1 MTRALSLTCLVL
13 AAFAG
18 SAWAG
23 KPTIGVLGLEVVD
36 SSGTPTPAD
45 TQVAHEL
52 TIELRNRA
60 QLSNGPYTLQP
71 GADKELID
79 EKLLNNCD
87 TEDKVCMSSIGN
99 SLNAEKLLFGKIEKQ
114 GKAYSVTLKLLD
126 TRHKQFEKSVP
137 NILIPISQ
145 ASGAALKSWAKN
157 IYSNIT
163 GGPSSGTI
171 VVRVAN
177 ADRGTILINHEA
189 RGNITNSTGQ
199 VTGLE
204 EGKYTLEIE
213 SQGFKPFSQEVT
225 VKGDSQ
231 TIPVTLEKAESGGG
245 GDTGI
250 GPGGTGPTG
259 PEGPI
264 DTGGGGSAG
273 NATWRKVFYGS
284 VAVGL
289 AGGGLWIAGK
299 HVIDSASDRLCAIG
313 GYQDPKFNMM
323 QCQMVASPDGA
334 AAIQHENDR
343 GDKGKLM
350 TYIGGATAIAA
361 GGFALFA
368 LYEGFI
374 AKKGGSSQEH
384 AMGHRVHRD
393 RFVVTPIV
401 SPNGGGATLQLS
413 W

>member
-13 AAFAG
+13 AVLGG

-52 TIELRNRA
+52 TVELRNRA
-60 QLSNGPYTLQP
+60 QLGSGPYTLQP

-79 EKLLNNCD
+79 EKLLSNCD
-87 TEDKVCMSSIGN
+87 TEDKVCMSSIGTN
-99 SLNAEKLLFGKIEKQ
+99 LNVDKLLFGKIEKQ

-126 TRHKQFEKSVP
+126 AKHKQWEKSVP
-137 NILIPISQ
+137 NVLIPLSQ
-145 ASGAALKSWAKN
+145 ASGASLKSWAKK
-157 IYSNIT
+157 IYGDMT
-163 GGPSSGTI
+163 GSGSSTGTI

-189 RGNITNSTGQ
+189 RGNITNGSGQ
-199 VTGLE
+199 VSGLE
-204 EGKYTLEIE
+204 EGKYSLEIE
-213 SQGFKPFSQEVT
+213 SQGFKPYSQEVT
-225 VKGDSQ
+225 VHGDSQ
-231 TIPVTLEKAESGGG
+231 TIPVTLDKVDSGG
-245 GDTGI
+245 DNGI
-250 GPGGTGPTG
+250 GPGGTGPIG
-259 PEGPI
+259 PGEGVV
-264 DTGGGGSAG
+264 DHGGGSNG
-273 NATWRKVFYGS
+273 SSTWRKVFYGS

-289 AGGGLWIAGK
+289 AGGGLWIGGK
-299 HVIDSASDRLCAIG
+299 HVIDAASDRLCAIG
-313 GYQDPKFNMM
+313 GYSDPKFGMP
-323 QCQMVASPDGA
+323 QCQNVPSDSA

-343 GDKGKLM
+343 GDKGRLM

-361 GGFALFA
+361 GGLALVA

-374 AKKGGSSQEH
+374 AKHGSTTEH
-384 AMGHRVHRD
+384 AMRGHRVHRD

-401 SPNGGGATLQLS
+401 SPDGGGATLQLS